1 MQKDNLKNNTPTDTN
16 NVLAEVLSQWRNR
29 RDNYSRMLVG
39 LNNTTAAYAKF
50 MSRMSELNQCIED
63 LNKAIQYCR

>member
-1 MQKDNLKNNTPTDTN
+1 MHTDSKKHETPTDAN
-16 NVLAEVLSQWRNR
+16 NVLAELLSQWRNR
-29 RDNYSRMLVG
+29 RDNYSRTLVG

-63 LNKAIQYCR
+63 LDKAIQHFR